1 MQRKGQTRMFGKVRI
16 GPAGVHIFDRSTGLN
31 ILVDEVKTNESAWAL
46 APRHVSIALTNAC
59 ELSCPYCYAPKRPAS
74 LDFHFLTSWL
84 KELDENGCL
93 GVGFGGGEPTLYRQF
108 PEICG
113 FATEN
118 TNLAVTFTTHGHNL
132 DEQLLARLCGKVHF
146 LRISMDGVNSTY
158 EALRGR
164 PFSHL
169 LDRIRLV
176 RELAPFGINY
186 VVNKRTI
193 TDLDRAI
200 SIADNLGASEF
211 LLLPEESVN
220 SQGGIDEYTLG
231 KLREWIECYSGPIPL
246 TISEANA
253 GDIGIVNPFANESGL
268 RGFAHID
275 ARGTLKRTSY
285 DDEGQPIG
293 TSGIINALS
302 QLSKQRGDDR
312 K

>member
-1 MQRKGQTRMFGKVRI
+1 MRLKNQTQTRKLSKVRV

-31 ILVDEVKTNESAWAL
+31 ILVDEVKTDESTWSL

-74 LDFHFLTSWL
+74 LNFHLLKSWL

-113 FATEN
+113 FAAED

-132 DEQLLARLCGKVHF
+132 DEQLLARLDGKVHF

-158 EALRGR
+158 ETLRGR
-164 PFSHL
+164 PFSCL
-169 LDRIRLV
+169 LTKIRMASH
-176 RELAPFGINY
+176 LAPFGINY
-186 VVNKRTI
+186 VVNKLTI
-193 TDLDRAI
+193 ADLDRAI

-211 LLLPEESVN
+211 LLLPEEPVN
-220 SQGGIDEYTLG
+220 PRGGIDERTLE

-246 TISEANA
+246 TISESNSS
-253 GDIGIVNPFANESGL
+253 GIRVANPFAYESGV
-268 RGFAHID
+268 REFAHID
-275 ARGTLKRTSY
+275 ARGVLKRTSY
-285 DDEGQPIG
+285 DKEGQPIG
-293 TSGIINALS
+293 ASGVMSALNLLNE
-302 QLSKQRGDDR
+302 QGW
-312 K
+312 

>member
-1 MQRKGQTRMFGKVRI
+1 MQHKGQTQKFRKVRI

-31 ILVDEVKTNESAWAL
+31 ILIDEVKTSESVWSL

-59 ELSCPYCYAPKRPAS
+59 ELSCTYCYAPKRPAS
-74 LDFHFLTSWL
+74 LEFKILTTWL

-93 GVGFGGGEPTLYRQF
+93 GVGFGGGEPTLHRQF
-108 PEICG
+108 PEICR

-132 DEQLLARLCGKVHF
+132 EEHLLAKLRGKVHF

-164 PFSHL
+164 PFSYL
-169 LDRIRLV
+169 LNRIRMA

-193 TDLDRAI
+193 SDLDRAI

-211 LLLPEESVN
+211 LLLPEEPVN
-220 SQGGIDEYTLG
+220 SQGGIDDGTLA
-231 KLREWIECYSGPIPL
+231 KLREWIEYYSGPIPL
-246 TISEANA
+246 TISEVNSS
-253 GDIGIVNPFANESGL
+253 GINVANPFANESGL

-275 ARGTLKRTSY
+275 ACGVLKRTSY

-293 TSGIINALS
+293 SSGVINALS
-302 QLSKQRGDDR
+302 LLSKQRGDNR

>member
-31 ILVDEVKTNESAWAL
+31 ILVDEVKTNESAWSL

-74 LDFHFLTSWL
+74 LDFHLMTTWL

-93 GVGFGGGEPTLYRQF
+93 GVGFGGGEPTLYRRF
-108 PEICG
+108 PEICR
-113 FATEN
+113 FAAED

-132 DEQLLARLCGKVHF
+132 DEQLLAKLYGKVHF

-164 PFSHL
+164 PFSCL
-169 LDRIRLV
+169 LTRIRMA
-176 RELAPFGINY
+176 RDLAPFGINY
-186 VVNKRTI
+186 VVNKLTI
-193 TDLDRAI
+193 VDLDRAI

-211 LLLPEESVN
+211 LLLPEEPVN
-220 SQGGIDEYTLG
+220 SQGGIDEYTLE
-231 KLREWIECYSGPIPL
+231 KLREWVECYSGPIPL

-253 GDIGIVNPFANESGL
+253 SGISVANPFANESGL
-268 RGFAHID
+268 REFAHID
-275 ARGTLKRTSY
+275 ARGVLKRTSY
-285 DDEGQPIG
+285 DKGGQPIG
-293 TSGIINALS
+293 ASGVISALS
-302 QLSKQRGDDR
+302 LLNEQGW
-312 K
+312 

>member
-1 MQRKGQTRMFGKVRI
+1 M
-16 GPAGVHIFDRSTGLN
+16 
-31 ILVDEVKTNESAWAL
+31 
-46 APRHVSIALTNAC
+46 
-59 ELSCPYCYAPKRPAS
+59 YCYAPKRPAS
-74 LDFHFLTSWL
+74 LEFHLLTTWL

-108 PEICG
+108 PEICR
-113 FATEN
+113 FAAEN

-132 DEQLLARLCGKVHF
+132 DEQLLANLSGKIHF

-169 LDRIRLV
+169 LNRIKFA

-186 VVNKRTI
+186 VVNRRTI
-193 TDLDRAI
+193 ADLDCAI
-200 SIADNLGASEF
+200 SIAANLGASEF
-211 LLLPEESVN
+211 LLLPEEPVN
-220 SQGGIDEYTLG
+220 SRRGIDDCTLAI
-231 KLREWIECYSGPIPL
+231 LRNWIEFYSGPIPL
-246 TISEANA
+246 AISEVNA
-253 GDIGIVNPFANESGL
+253 SGINVTNQFANESGL

-275 ARGTLKRTSY
+275 AWGILKRTSY

-293 TSGIINALS
+293 SAGVINALS
-302 QLSKQRGDDR
+302 LLRDQRGDDS

>member
-1 MQRKGQTRMFGKVRI
+1 MALKDHTGMYSKVRI
-16 GPAGVHIFDRSTGLN
+16 GPSGVHIFDRSTGLN
-31 ILVDEVKTNESAWAL
+31 ILVDEVKTNESAWSL

-59 ELSCPYCYAPKRPAS
+59 ELSCPYCYAPKKPAS
-74 LDFHFLTSWL
+74 LEFHLLTSWL

-118 TNLAVTFTTHGHNL
+118 TNLAVTLTTHGHNL
-132 DEQLLARLCGKVHF
+132 DAQLLAKLCGKVHF
-146 LRISMDGVNSTY
+146 LRISMDGVDSTY

-164 PFSHL
+164 PFSSL
-169 LDRIRLV
+169 LNRIRMA

-186 VVNKRTI
+186 VVNKQTI
-193 TDLDRAI
+193 ADLDRAI
-200 SIADNLGASEF
+200 SIAVNLGASEF
-211 LLLPEESVN
+211 LLLPEEQVN
-220 SQGGIDEYTLG
+220 SQGGIDNRTLD
-231 KLREWIECYSGPIPL
+231 KLREWIECYSGSIPL

-253 GDIGIVNPFANESGL
+253 SGINVANPFPDESGL

-275 ARGTLKRTSY
+275 AWGILKRTSY
-285 DDEGQPIG
+285 DAEGQPIG
-293 TSGIINALS
+293 PPGVIDALS
-302 QLSKQRGDDR
+302 LLSKQRGDDR

>member
-1 MQRKGQTRMFGKVRI
+1 MALKDHTGMYSKIRI

-31 ILVDEVKTNESAWAL
+31 ILVDEVKTNESAWSF

-74 LDFHFLTSWL
+74 LDFHLLTSWL

-118 TNLAVTFTTHGHNL
+118 THLAVTFTTHGHNL
-132 DEQLLARLCGKVHF
+132 DEQLLAQLCGKVHF

-211 LLLPEESVN
+211 LLLPEEPVN
-220 SQGGIDEYTLG
+220 SRGGIDDRTLEN
-231 KLREWIECYSGPIPL
+231 LREWIECYSGRIPL
-246 TISEANA
+246 TISEASA
-253 GDIGIVNPFANESGL
+253 SGINVTNPFSDETGL

-275 ARGTLKRTSY
+275 ARGILKRTSY

-293 TSGIINALS
+293 PSGVINALS
-302 QLSKQRGDDR
+302 LLSKQRGDDR